1 MKKITFIAI
10 LLLCICSLTKAKE
23 KVIEQPPFIAWTSTS
38 IQVDKVVLSDTATV
52 LYIKAFYH
60 PKQWI
65 RISGQS
71 FLKDNNG
78 ETYALR
84 SGIGIK
90 PDTEFW
96 MPESGEGEFRLV
108 FPPIPTSATS
118 IDFSEGD
125 NVQGAFKIWGIQLKG
140 KALPE
145 LLLPQEAIV
154 HKIDINDELPEPK
167 IEYKDAT
174 IKGRILDY
182 RPGLVSKIVPIIFDP
197 VKGAYESEE
206 VKINNDGTFVTRVKV
221 PTTTS
226 AAIRLFGKMI
236 TFYAVPGE
244 ESSVI
249 INTRELCRQQSK
261 FHKDDKP
268 YGEAVYFG
276 GTLAGL
282 SQEYSNCTLKTSI
295 LNDYR
300 QLFKDVAGMDAG
312 AYKDFIYGKRANLLA
327 SIEKA
332 PNQQGS
338 QGSVG
343 QSSGCRG
350 CPSHLPD
357 GNGYQASL
365 HHGAQ
370 NEQRRG
376 QGIL

>member
-145 LLLPQEAIV
+145 LCYLKKPS
-154 HKIDINDELPEPK
+154 
-167 IEYKDAT
+167 Y
-174 IKGRILDY
+174 IK
-182 RPGLVSKIVPIIFDP
+182 ST
-197 VKGAYESEE
+197 S
-206 VKINNDGTFVTRVKV
+206 
-221 PTTTS
+221 TT
-226 AAIRLFGKMI
+226 
-236 TFYAVPGE
+236 
-244 ESSVI
+244 
-249 INTRELCRQQSK
+249 N
-261 FHKDDKP
+261 
-268 YGEAVYFG
+268 
-276 GTLAGL
+276 
-282 SQEYSNCTLKTSI
+282 
-295 LNDYR
+295 
-300 QLFKDVAGMDAG
+300 
-312 AYKDFIYGKRANLLA
+312 
-327 SIEKA
+327 
-332 PNQQGS
+332 
-338 QGSVG
+338 
-343 QSSGCRG
+343 
-350 CPSHLPD
+350 CPSPKL
-357 GNGYQASL
+357 NIKTL
-365 HHGAQ
+365 
-370 NEQRRG
+370 
-376 QGIL
+376 L

>member
-1 MKKITFIAI
+1 M
-10 LLLCICSLTKAKE
+10 
-23 KVIEQPPFIAWTSTS
+23 
-38 IQVDKVVLSDTATV
+38 DKVVLSDTATV

-108 FPPIPTSATS
+108 FPPIPASATS

-197 VKGAYESEE
+197 VK
-206 VKINNDGTFVTRVKV
+206 V
-221 PTTTS
+221 PT
-226 AAIRLFGKMI
+226 
-236 TFYAVPGE
+236 
-244 ESSVI
+244 
-249 INTRELCRQQSK
+249 
-261 FHKDDKP
+261 
-268 YGEAVYFG
+268 
-276 GTLAGL
+276 
-282 SQEYSNCTLKTSI
+282 
-295 LNDYR
+295 
-300 QLFKDVAGMDAG
+300 
-312 AYKDFIYGKRANLLA
+312 
-327 SIEKA
+327 KA
-332 PNQQGS
+332 KK
-338 QGSVG
+338 
-343 QSSGCRG
+343 
-350 CPSHLPD
+350 
-357 GNGYQASL
+357 
-365 HHGAQ
+365 
-370 NEQRRG
+370 
-376 QGIL
+376 